1 MSMVNELYASV
12 YEKLKAVQTKY
23 ENAENQLQA
32 SKEQDEVA
40 KQKRI
45 ENLRLQLKK
54 IDEYEEK
61 VGYFKQMAEKH
72 MVSKNLLTITPREL
86 NFNRLRNWAMMID
99 PSEPD
104 DPYAQRIYVQA
115 KCNEMFLAHKKAEF
129 QRTLSEL
136 TEDDGAPD
144 QELEKAVTSI
154 KAQLVEEC
162 RAIIESET
170 FDQLASAVS
179 QRHGRYLDNPA
190 MQAVLDHEQEMDG
203 KIGLG
208 IYAQALPVL
217 EELKYAAKAK
227 LGEHF
232 DLKGYILLPVE
243 HALDKEMLI
252 SVHCAAAKEKKL
264 YRGIQNYLL
273 NMISRTAIGT
283 RKICFL
289 DALHFNN
296 TALGVLR
303 PLENSIVIDAIPKD
317 SEAVVDKL
325 KEIVSSFSDIDEALG
340 MADSVQELN
349 ASAAPADQ
357 LGRTVLVLIGYPS
370 AFSGEAKEYIKR
382 ILLNYEHYGI
392 SPILIDT
399 QFVEKKDEREK
410 DILADIVDNIY
421 RIQMT
426 RQREIISQNN
436 GSDHYFKWY
445 ELTRE
450 LNESFI
456 TNVRSHD
463 VRANSLGTEYV
474 NRVDM
479 ENFPPYE
486 RGKKSIVLPYGVDS
500 KDEMHSISFDN
511 ESFASYLMG
520 ASGSGKSTLLHT
532 LITGILRNYHP
543 DDVELWLADFKMS
556 EFAQYIDPLPPHVKY
571 ILLDE
576 SPELVYDLLDQL
588 TEKMMER
595 QRFFMKHRDMKK
607 VENVPSSIYMPVIFV
622 ILDEFSIMSQAVA
635 ESEPYKLK
643 LQNLLAKGR
652 ALGIKFIFSSQTFT
666 KGVAGLTQTAKD
678 QIQTRIAMKNS
689 YNEINETLELSSGT
703 RTEQVKNWME
713 ALPPHF
719 TLSKYRDG
727 DRLQVKRLQVMYFKG
742 KGDEALEPQ
751 RRLIR
756 HLNRS
761 MRKVNTEE
769 YDNTILDAYVD
780 KQPVIVDGNSFK
792 AFNSEK
798 IGALI
803 SEYRDT
809 HSADLADDD
818 TVITFGA
825 PRRMVNAKFAVIS
838 NESRENLLLIA
849 RSAEQACGMS
859 IMATAMK
866 SFVLQ
871 GGTVHVWAYNKNR
884 LYRSYRDSH
893 LMQYDVA
900 EGMSE
905 ICAAISEIRN
915 KLTRKETG
923 HDLIVML
930 GMEQICND
938 FDLIDFGGS
947 TSPATKS
954 RSITSNVKQYEAS
967 SEEELAQLHEVNDLS
982 ERFRE
987 QYNLDQ
993 LEDTWFEEGKSLED
1007 IMAEEKRLYQE
1018 FMVQIGI
1025 ELPVK
1030 PDTDEDGEGLPLPDD
1045 AVYAEDVEEIQT
1057 ELDLSYDASED
1068 LKYIVRQGSRFGY
1081 HFMLCLSDLSDLKT
1095 THLQQELFRHKIVF
1109 QISADD
1115 SIALFASK
1123 IASRLPEHIC
1133 QYSDSME
1140 QYSLRPF
1147 IHEGISWDGWDI
1159 DSNGEAVN
1167 SMLD

>member
-1 MSMVNELYASV
+1 MASINELYASV

-23 ENAENQLQA
+23 ENAENQLRA
-32 SKEQDEVA
+32 SKDQDEVA

-45 ENLRLQLKK
+45 ENLEYQLKK
-54 IDEYEEK
+54 IDEYVEK
-61 VGYFKQMAEKH
+61 VDYFRQMAEKH

-115 KCNEMFLAHKKAEF
+115 KCNEMFLAQKKEEF
-129 QRTLSEL
+129 ERTLSEL
-136 TEDDGAPD
+136 TQDGEAVD
-144 QELEKAVTSI
+144 EELEKTIASL

-162 RAIIESET
+162 RAIFESEE
-170 FDQLASAVS
+170 FSELSSAVEG
-179 QRHGRYLDNPA
+179 RHSRYKDNSLL
-190 MQAVLDHEQEMDG
+190 QVVLEGDPTPDE
-203 KIGLG
+203 KLGLG
-208 IYAQALPVL
+208 IYVQSLPVL

-227 LGEHF
+227 LGEYY
-232 DLKGYILLPVE
+232 DNRGYILLPVE
-243 HALDKEMLI
+243 HSVDKEMLI
-252 SVHCAAAKEKKL
+252 SIQCATAKEKRL
-264 YRGIQNYLL
+264 YRGIQNYIL
-273 NMISRTAIGT
+273 NLISKTTIGT
-283 RKICFL
+283 RKIYFL

-296 TALGVLR
+296 TALGFLR
-303 PLENSIVIDAIPKD
+303 PLEDSIVIDAIPKD
-317 SEAVVDKL
+317 SEAIVDKL

-340 MADSVQELN
+340 MADSVLAFNQT
-349 ASAAPADQ
+349 ASPTDK
-357 LGRTVLVLIGYPS
+357 LDRSVLVLVGYPS

-399 QFVEKKDEREK
+399 QFVEKKDDDRK
-410 DILADIVDNIY
+410 DIPVDIIENIY

-426 RQREIISQNN
+426 QQRETIRQDV
-436 GSDHYFKWY
+436 GSNHYFKWY
-445 ELTRE
+445 ELTQE
-450 LNESFI
+450 LGESYVSS
-456 TNVRSHD
+456 VRSHD
-463 VRANSLGTEYV
+463 TKANALGTEYV

-479 ENFPPYE
+479 ENYPPYE
-486 RGKKSIVLPYGVDS
+486 RGKKSIVLPYGIDS

-511 ESFASYLMG
+511 ENFASYLMG

-607 VENVPSSIYMPVIFV
+607 VENVPSNIYMPVIFV
-622 ILDEFSIMSQAVA
+622 ILDEFSIMSQAVS
-635 ESEPYKLK
+635 ESEVYKLR

-756 HLNRS
+756 HLNGS
-761 MRKVNTEE
+761 MRKVGLEDYN
-769 YDNTILDAYVD
+769 NSVLDAYVD
-780 KQPVIVDGNSFK
+780 KKPVIVDGNSYT
-792 AFNSEK
+792 AFNKEK
-798 IGALI
+798 IHALI
-803 SEYRDT
+803 AEFKLENGN
-809 HSADLADDD
+809 DLSVDD
-818 TVITFGA
+818 TVITFGS
-825 PRRMVNAKFAVIS
+825 PRKMVNAKFAVIS

-849 RSAEQACGMS
+849 RGAEQACGMS
-859 IMATAMK
+859 LILTAMK
-866 SFVLQ
+866 SFGLQ
-871 GGTVHVWAYNKNR
+871 GGHVQIWAYSKNR
-884 LYRSYRDSH
+884 IYKTYKDSH
-893 LMQYDVA
+893 FTQYEVA

-905 ICAAISEIRN
+905 ICAAISAIRD
-915 KLTRKETG
+915 KISRKEAG
-923 HDLIVML
+923 NDLIVML

-938 FDLIDFGGS
+938 FDLIDFGGTHSS
-947 TSPATKS
+947 TMKATS
-954 RSITSNVKQYEAS
+954 VNAKQYEAQ
-967 SEEELAQLHEVNDLS
+967 SEEDLAQVVEVQDLYGRFS
-982 ERFRE
+982 EE
-987 QYNLDQ
+987 YDIDA
-993 LEDTWFEEGKSLED
+993 LEDKLLDEGKTSEE
-1007 IMAEEKRLYQE
+1007 ITAEVERLYQMFLE
-1018 FMVQIGI
+1018 NMGVN
-1025 ELPVK
+1025 LPN
-1030 PDTDEDGEGLPLPDD
+1030 DD
-1045 AVYAEDVEEIQT
+1045 APIEA
-1057 ELDLSYDASED
+1057 DLSAEQPIEHDVAGKNEVDSGDASYNASED
-1068 LKYIVRQGSRFGY
+1068 FKYIIKQGSRFGY
-1081 HFMLCLSDLSDLKT
+1081 HFMLCLNDLSDLKST
-1095 THLQQELFRHKIVF
+1095 QLQQDLFRHKLVF

-1115 SIALFASK
+1115 SVALFASK
-1123 IASRLPEHIC
+1123 VASRLPEHIC
-1133 QYSDSME
+1133 QYSDSLE

-1147 IHEGISWDGWDI
+1147 IHDGVTWDGWDI
-1159 DSNGEAVN
+1159 DENGDATN
-1167 SMLD
+1167 SILL

>member
-45 ENLRLQLKK
+45 ENLQLQLKK

-136 TEDDGAPD
+136 TEDSGAAD

-162 RAIIESET
+162 RAIIESEA
-170 FDQLASAVS
+170 FNQLASAVS

-190 MQAVLDHEQEMDG
+190 MQAVLDHEQDMDG

-410 DILADIVDNIY
+410 DILADIVDHIY

-436 GSDHYFKWY
+436 GSNHYFKWY
-445 ELTRE
+445 ELTGE

-463 VRANSLGTEYV
+463 VRANSRGTEYV

-556 EFAQYIDPLPPHVKY
+556 EFAQYIAPLPPHVKY

-756 HLNRS
+756 HLNRI

-780 KQPVIVDGNSFK
+780 KKPVIVDGNSFK

-803 SEYRDT
+803 SEYRDA

-849 RSAEQACGMS
+849 RSAEQAGGMS

-900 EGMSE
+900 EGMSR

-915 KLTRKETG
+915 KLAQKEAG
-923 HDLIVML
+923 NDLIVML

-938 FDLIDFGGS
+938 FDLIDFGGVPLS
-947 TSPATKS
+947 TSGGKPTPDA
-954 RSITSNVKQYEAS
+954 KQYEAS
-967 SEEELAQLHEVNDLS
+967 SEEDLEQFHEVKDLS
-982 ERFRE
+982 EQFKE
-987 QYNLDQ
+987 QYDLDL
-993 LEDTWFEEGKSLED
+993 LEDKWLDEGKSF
-1007 IMAEEKRLYQE
+1007 EEIEIEEERLYQE
-1018 FMVQIGI
+1018 FLARMGVEI
-1025 ELPVK
+1025 PVE
-1030 PDTDEDGEGLPLPDD
+1030 P
-1045 AVYAEDVEEIQT
+1045 I
-1057 ELDLSYDASED
+1057 ASEVSMD
-1068 LKYIVRQGSRFGY
+1068 LPMPNFAESEDSVALLSAESDQSYNALEDFKYIVKQGSRFGY

-1159 DSNGEAVN
+1159 DSHGEAVN
-1167 SMLD
+1167 SMIE

>member
-12 YEKLKAVQTKY
+12 YERLKAVQTKY

-45 ENLRLQLKK
+45 ENLQLQLKK

-99 PSEPD
+99 PAEPD

-136 TEDDGAPD
+136 TEDGGAAD

-162 RAIIESET
+162 RAIIESEA

-190 MQAVLDHEQEMDG
+190 MQAVLDHEQDMDG

-289 DALHFNN
+289 DALHFNS

-410 DILADIVDNIY
+410 DILADIVDHIY

-727 DRLQVKRLQVMYFKG
+727 ERLQVKRLQVMYFKG

-756 HLNRS
+756 HLNRT

-780 KQPVIVDGNSFK
+780 KKPVIVDGNSFK

-803 SEYRDT
+803 SEYRDA

-866 SFVLQ
+866 SFILQ

-900 EGMSE
+900 EGMSR

-915 KLTRKETG
+915 KLARKETG
-923 HDLIVML
+923 NDLIVML

-938 FDLIDFGGS
+938 FDLIDFGGVPLS
-947 TSPATKS
+947 TSRGKPAPDA
-954 RSITSNVKQYEAS
+954 KQYEAS
-967 SEEELAQLHEVNDLS
+967 SEEDLEQFHEVKDLS
-982 ERFRE
+982 EQFKE
-987 QYNLDQ
+987 QYDLDL
-993 LEDTWFEEGKSLED
+993 LEDKWLDEGKSF
-1007 IMAEEKRLYQE
+1007 EEIEIEEERLYQE
-1018 FMVQIGI
+1018 FLARMGVEI
-1025 ELPVK
+1025 PVE
-1030 PDTDEDGEGLPLPDD
+1030 P
-1045 AVYAEDVEEIQT
+1045 I
-1057 ELDLSYDASED
+1057 ASED
-1068 LKYIVRQGSRFGY
+1068 SMDLPMPNFTESEDSALLSAESDQSYNALEDFKYIVKQGSRFGY

-1095 THLQQELFRHKIVF
+1095 THLQQELFRHKMVF

-1159 DSNGEAVN
+1159 DSHGEAVN
-1167 SMLD
+1167 SMIE

>member
-1 MSMVNELYASV
+1 MASINELYASV

-23 ENAENQLQA
+23 ENAENQLRA
-32 SKEQDEVA
+32 SKDQDEVA

-45 ENLRLQLKK
+45 ENLEYQLKK
-54 IDEYEEK
+54 IDEYVEK
-61 VGYFKQMAEKH
+61 VDYFRQMAEKH

-115 KCNEMFLAHKKAEF
+115 KCNEMFLAQKKEEF
-129 QRTLSEL
+129 ERTLSEL
-136 TEDDGAPD
+136 TRDGDAVD
-144 QELEKAVTSI
+144 EELEKKIASL

-162 RAIIESET
+162 RAIIESEE
-170 FDQLASAVS
+170 FSELSSAVEG
-179 QRHGRYLDNPA
+179 RHSRYKDNSLI
-190 MQAVLDHEQEMDG
+190 QVVLEGDPEPDE
-203 KIGLG
+203 KLGLG
-208 IYAQALPVL
+208 IYAQSLPVL

-227 LGEHF
+227 LGEYY
-232 DLKGYILLPVE
+232 DNRGYILLPVE
-243 HALDKEMLI
+243 HSVDKEMLI
-252 SVHCAAAKEKKL
+252 SIQCATAKEKRL

-273 NMISRTAIGT
+273 NLIGKTTIGT
-283 RKICFL
+283 RKIYFL

-296 TALGVLR
+296 TALGFLR
-303 PLENSIVIDAIPKD
+303 PLEDSIVIDAIPKD
-317 SEAVVDKL
+317 SEAIVDKL

-340 MADSVQELN
+340 MADSVLAYNETVSSSDKLDR
-349 ASAAPADQ
+349 S
-357 LGRTVLVLIGYPS
+357 VLVLVGYPS

-392 SPILIDT
+392 SPVLIDT
-399 QFVEKKDEREK
+399 QFVEKKDDDSK
-410 DILADIVDNIY
+410 DVPVDIIENIY
-421 RIQMT
+421 RIQMAQ
-426 RQREIISQNN
+426 QRETIRQDV
-436 GSDHYFKWY
+436 GSEHYFKWY
-445 ELTRE
+445 ELTQE
-450 LNESFI
+450 LGESYVSS
-456 TNVRSHD
+456 VRSHD
-463 VRANSLGTEYV
+463 TKANALGTEYI

-479 ENFPPYE
+479 ENYPPYE

-511 ESFASYLMG
+511 ENFASYLMG

-622 ILDEFSIMSQAVA
+622 ILDEFSIMSQAVS
-635 ESEPYKLK
+635 ESEVYKLR

-751 RRLIR
+751 RKLIR
-756 HLNRS
+756 HLNSS
-761 MRKVNTEE
+761 MRKVGLEN
-769 YDNTILDAYVD
+769 YNNNVLDAYVD
-780 KQPVIVDGNSFK
+780 KKPVIVDGNSYI
-792 AFNSEK
+792 AFNREK
-798 IGALI
+798 IHALI
-803 SEYRDT
+803 TEFKLENDNDL
-809 HSADLADDD
+809 SADD
-818 TVITFGA
+818 TVITFGS
-825 PRRMVNAKFAVIS
+825 PRKMVNAKFSVIS

-849 RSAEQACGMS
+849 RGAEQACGMS
-859 IMATAMK
+859 LILTAMK
-866 SFVLQ
+866 SFDLQ
-871 GGTVHVWAYNKNR
+871 GGHVQVWAYSKNR
-884 LYRSYRDSH
+884 IYRTYKDTH
-893 LMQYDVA
+893 FAQYEVA
-900 EGMSE
+900 EGISE
-905 ICAAISEIRN
+905 ICAAISEIRG
-915 KLTRKETG
+915 KISRKEVG
-923 HDLIVML
+923 NDLIVML

-938 FDLIDFGGS
+938 FDLIDFGGTYSS
-947 TSPATKS
+947 TVKTN
-954 RSITSNVKQYEAS
+954 SINAKQYEAQ
-967 SEEELAQLHEVNDLS
+967 SEEDLAQVVEVQDLYGRFS
-982 ERFRE
+982 EE
-987 QYNLDQ
+987 YDIDA
-993 LEDTWFEEGKSLED
+993 LEDKLLDEGKTNEE
-1007 IMAEEKRLYQE
+1007 IAAEVERLYQVFLE
-1018 FMVQIGI
+1018 NMGADIPNN
-1025 ELPVK
+1025 ETP
-1030 PDTDEDGEGLPLPDD
+1030 TEASLPDEQPVEHVVREDETDSGD
-1045 AVYAEDVEEIQT
+1045 A
-1057 ELDLSYDASED
+1057 SYNASED
-1068 LKYIVRQGSRFGY
+1068 FKYIVKQGSRFGY
-1081 HFMLCLSDLSDLKT
+1081 HFMLCLNDLSDLKPT
-1095 THLQQELFRHKIVF
+1095 QLQQDLFRHKLVF

-1115 SIALFASK
+1115 SVALFASK
-1123 IASRLPEHIC
+1123 VASRLPEHIC
-1133 QYSDSME
+1133 QYSDSLE

-1147 IHEGISWDGWDI
+1147 IHEGVTWDGWDI
-1159 DSNGEAVN
+1159 DENGDATN
-1167 SMLD
+1167 TILL

>member
-1 MSMVNELYASV
+1 MASINELYASI
-12 YEKLKAVQTKY
+12 YERLKSVQTKY
-23 ENAENQLQA
+23 ENAENQLRA
-32 SKEQDEVA
+32 SKDQDAVA

-45 ENLRLQLKK
+45 ENLQFQLKK

-61 VGYFKQMAEKH
+61 VEYFRQMAEKH

-99 PSEPD
+99 PSEAD

-115 KCNEMFLAHKKAEF
+115 KCNEMFLAQKKSEF
-129 QRTLSEL
+129 EKTLAEL
-136 TEDDGAPD
+136 TEDGDAVD
-144 QELEKAVTSI
+144 EELEKTIASL

-162 RAIIESET
+162 RAILESDD
-170 FDQLASAVS
+170 FSQLVS
-179 QRHGRYLDNPA
+179 VVNERHGRYKDNPA
-190 MQAVLDHEQEMDG
+190 LQVVLENDPAQDE
-203 KIGLG
+203 KLGLG
-208 IYAQALPVL
+208 IYAQSFPVL

-227 LGEHF
+227 LGEYYDNRGF
-232 DLKGYILLPVE
+232 ILLPVE
-243 HALDKEMLI
+243 HSLDREMLI
-252 SVHCAAAKEKKL
+252 AVNCAAAKEKKL

-273 NMISRTAIGT
+273 NMISKTTIGS
-283 RKICFL
+283 RKVYFL

-296 TALGVLR
+296 SALGFLR
-303 PLENSIVIDAIPKD
+303 PLEDSIVIDTIPKD
-317 SEAVVDKL
+317 SEAIVDKL

-340 MADSVQELN
+340 MADSVLDYN
-349 ASAAPADQ
+349 VTATASDR
-357 LGRTVLVLIGYPS
+357 LDRSILVLVGYPS

-399 QFVEKKDEREK
+399 QFVEKKDDDRK
-410 DILADIVDNIY
+410 DIPVDIVENIY

-426 RQREIISQNN
+426 QQREIISQDK
-436 GSDHYFKWY
+436 GADHYFKWY
-445 ELTRE
+445 ELTQE
-450 LNESFI
+450 LGESFI
-456 TNVRSHD
+456 ASVRSHD
-463 VRANSLGTEYV
+463 TKANSLGTEYI

-479 ENFPPYE
+479 ENYPPYE

-511 ESFASYLMG
+511 ENFASYLMG

-607 VENVPSSIYMPVIFV
+607 VENVPSNIYMPVIFV
-622 ILDEFSIMSQAVA
+622 ILDEFSIMSQAVS
-635 ESEPYKLK
+635 ESEVYKLR

-751 RRLIR
+751 RKLIR
-756 HLNRS
+756 HLNGS
-761 MRKVNTEE
+761 LRKVSIEE
-769 YDNTILDAYVD
+769 YNNNVLDTYVD
-780 KQPVIVDGNSFK
+780 KKPVIVDGNSYK
-792 AFNSEK
+792 AFNSKK
-798 IGALI
+798 INALI
-803 SEYRDT
+803 SEFKLENSSDL
-809 HSADLADDD
+809 SADD
-818 TVITFGA
+818 TVVTFGS

-849 RSAEQACGMS
+849 RGAEQACGMS
-859 IMATAMK
+859 LILTAMK
-866 SFVLQ
+866 SFTLQ
-871 GGTVHVWAYNKNR
+871 KGKVQVWAYSKNR
-884 LYRSYRDSH
+884 VFKAYKDSH
-893 LMQYDVA
+893 FSKYEIA

-905 ICAAISEIRN
+905 ICAAISSIRE
-915 KLTRKETG
+915 KIARKEIG
-923 HDLIVML
+923 NELIVML

-938 FDLIDFGGS
+938 FDLIDFGGTSQS
-947 TSPATKS
+947 TVKTT
-954 RSITSNVKQYEAS
+954 SINAKQYEAKS
-967 SEEELAQLHEVNDLS
+967 DEELEQVNEVQDLDA
-982 ERFRE
+982 RFRE
-987 QYNLDQ
+987 EYGVDELEEKWLD
-993 LEDTWFEEGKSLED
+993 EGKTLEE
-1007 IMAEEKRLYQE
+1007 IAAEEDRLYQE
-1018 FMVQIGI
+1018 FLAHLGMQ
-1025 ELPVK
+1025 
-1030 PDTDEDGEGLPLPDD
+1030 LPDYE
-1045 AVYAEDVEEIQT
+1045 ASTEDNRTASEPEPNEVNEE
-1057 ELDLSYDASED
+1057 EYEDNGDDSYNASED
-1068 LKYIVRQGSRFGY
+1068 FKYIIKQGSRFGY
-1081 HFMLCLSDLSDLKT
+1081 HFMLCLNDLSDLKT
-1095 THLQQELFRHKIVF
+1095 TQLQQDLFRHKLVF

-1123 IASRLPEHIC
+1123 VASRLPEHIC
-1133 QYSDSME
+1133 QYSDSLE

-1147 IHEGISWDGWDI
+1147 IHEGVNWDGWDI
-1159 DSNGEAVN
+1159 DENGVAIN
-1167 SMLD
+1167 NILL

>member
-1 MSMVNELYASV
+1 MASINELYASV
-12 YEKLKAVQTKY
+12 YEKLKAVQSKY
-23 ENAENQLQA
+23 ENAENQLRA
-32 SKEQDEVA
+32 SKDQDDVA

-45 ENLRLQLKK
+45 ENLQFQLKK

-61 VGYFKQMAEKH
+61 VDYFRQMAEKH

-86 NFNRLRNWAMMID
+86 NFNRLRNWSMMID
-99 PSEPD
+99 PSEAD

-115 KCNEMFLAHKKAEF
+115 KCNEMFLSQKKAEF
-129 QRTLSEL
+129 EHTLAEL
-136 TEDDGAPD
+136 TQDNSGID
-144 QELEKAVTSI
+144 EKLKKTVASL

-162 RAIIESET
+162 RAIIESEE
-170 FDQLASAVS
+170 FSQLVGIVS
-179 QRHGRYLDNPA
+179 ERHGRYIDNPA
-190 MQAVLDHEQEMDG
+190 MQTVPESDQGTDER
-203 KIGLG
+203 IGLG
-208 IYAQALPVL
+208 IYAQAFPVL
-217 EELKYAAKAK
+217 EEMKYAAKAK
-227 LGEHF
+227 LGEYF
-232 DLKGYILLPVE
+232 DNRGYILLPVE
-243 HALDKEMLI
+243 HSLDKEIII
-252 SVHCAAAKEKKL
+252 SINCAAAKEKKL
-264 YRGIQNYLL
+264 YRGVQNYLL
-273 NMISRTAIGT
+273 NLISRTTIGT
-283 RKICFL
+283 RKIYFL

-296 TALGVLR
+296 TALGLLR
-303 PLENSIVIDAIPKD
+303 PLEDSIAIDTIPKD
-317 SEAVVDKL
+317 YEAIVDKL

-340 MADSVQELN
+340 MADSVQDFN
-349 ASAAPADQ
+349 AAAAPTDR
-357 LGRTVLVLIGYPS
+357 LDRSVLVLIGYPS
-370 AFSGEAKEYIKR
+370 AFSGEAKDYIKR

-392 SPILIDT
+392 SPILVDT
-399 QFVEKKDEREK
+399 QFVEKKDDNQK
-410 DILADIVDNIY
+410 DIPVDIVDNIY

-426 RQREIISQNN
+426 QQREIISQNK

-450 LNESFI
+450 LSETFI
-456 TNVRSHD
+456 ADVRSHD
-463 VRANSLGTEYV
+463 TRANSLGTEYI

-479 ENFPPYE
+479 EAFPPYE

-511 ESFASYLMG
+511 ENFASYLMG

-532 LITGILRNYHP
+532 LITGILRDYHP

-607 VENVPSSIYMPVIFV
+607 VENVPSNIYMPVIFV
-622 ILDEFSIMSQAVA
+622 ILDEFSIMSQAVS
-635 ESEPYKLK
+635 ESEVYKLR

-666 KGVAGLTQTAKD
+666 KGIAGLTQTAKD

-756 HLNRS
+756 HLNS
-761 MRKVNTEE
+761 TMCKVNAEE
-769 YDNTILDAYVD
+769 YDNAVLDAYVD
-780 KQPVIVDGNSFK
+780 KKPVIVDGNSYK
-792 AFNSEK
+792 AFNYKK

-803 SEYRDT
+803 SEYRDAN
-809 HSADLADDD
+809 SADLSVDD

-825 PRRMVNAKFAVIS
+825 PRRMVNAKFAVVS

-849 RSAEQACGMS
+849 RGTEQACGMS
-859 IMATAMK
+859 IVLTAMK

-871 GGTVHVWAYNKNR
+871 GGRVQVWAYNKNR
-884 LYRSYRDSH
+884 LYRAYKDSH
-893 LMQYDVA
+893 LVHYDVS

-905 ICAAISEIRN
+905 ICAAISEIRE
-915 KLTRKETG
+915 KIAQKEVG
-923 HDLIVML
+923 NELIVML

-947 TSPATKS
+947 SVSTSIKS
-954 RSITSNVKQYEAS
+954 ASVNSKQYEAS
-967 SEEELAQLHEVNDLS
+967 SEEDIKQFNEVRDLS
-982 ERFRE
+982 DRFRE
-987 QYNLDQ
+987 EYDLEQ
-993 LEDTWFEEGKSLED
+993 LEDSWLDEGKSFEE
-1007 IMAEEKRLYQE
+1007 IEAEEERLYQE
-1018 FMVQIGI
+1018 FLIRIGV
-1025 ELPVK
+1025 ELPEEPTMGEDDVK
-1030 PDTDEDGEGLPLPDD
+1030 
-1045 AVYAEDVEEIQT
+1045 AVTSDSEAYEDVKDNAQEET
-1057 ELDLSYDASED
+1057 DMSYNASED
-1068 LKYIVRQGSRFGY
+1068 FKYIVKQGSRFGY
-1081 HFMLCLSDLSDLKT
+1081 HFMLCLNDLSDLRAT
-1095 THLQQELFRHKIVF
+1095 QLQQDLFRHKLVF
-1109 QISADD
+1109 QVSADD

-1133 QYSDSME
+1133 QYSDTLE

-1147 IHEGISWDGWDI
+1147 IHEGVSWDGWDV
-1159 DSNGEAVN
+1159 DSNGEAIN
-1167 SMLD
+1167 SILE